1 MSDHVIEDEK
11 VRWIFGWDQN
21 LRSFFLVKHDKT
33 LGDEQNP
40 VIRLGTVPRDIS
52 EADGLYTLAM
62 LAGLSI
68 PNDLR
73 LQLFRDKDY
82 ETERFVLHYPEDF
95 VGGFETD
102 SLAHAELLKE
112 ALGSP
117 RAGQELQIR
126 RITKY
131 S

>member
-40 VIRLGTVPRDIS
+40 VIHLGKLPRDIS
-52 EADGLYTLAM
+52 EADGLFSLAL
-62 LAGLSI
+62 LAGLTI
-68 PNDLR
+68 PNEL
-73 LQLFRDKDY
+73 LVQLYRDKDY
-82 ETERFVLHYPEDF
+82 EQERFVLHYPDDF

-112 ALGSP
+112 ALSSA
-117 RAGQELQIR
+117 RVRQQELRIR
-126 RITKY
+126 RLKL
-131 S
+131 

>member
-1 MSDHVIEDEK
+1 VSDHVLEDDNI
-11 VRWIFGWDQN
+11 RWIFGWNQN
-21 LRSFFLVKHDKT
+21 LCSFFLVKHDKT

-40 VIRLGTVPRDIS
+40 VIRLGNMPRDIS
-52 EADGLYTLAM
+52 DADGLYTLAL
-62 LAGLSI
+62 LAGLTI
-68 PNDLR
+68 PTDLR

-82 ETERFVLHYPEDF
+82 EKERFVLHYSEDF

-112 ALGSP
+112 ALAPAHPGK
-117 RAGQELQIR
+117 ELQIR
-126 RITKY
+126 RITRY